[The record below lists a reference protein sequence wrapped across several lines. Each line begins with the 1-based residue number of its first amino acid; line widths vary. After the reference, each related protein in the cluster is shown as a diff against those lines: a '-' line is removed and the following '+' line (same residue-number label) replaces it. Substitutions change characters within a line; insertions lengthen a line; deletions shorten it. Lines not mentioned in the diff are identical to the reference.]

1 MSTIV
6 VIADAPVT
14 GQALRPMLPYFAHET
29 LAKLSAAMLR
39 DSLDGLLALGAK
51 RHVLLGRA
59 NTDEELNAF
68 ASCVQTPWEV
78 IRDHAG
84 ALAEI
89 LASAEGSVVLAAP
102 DAPSAATEPIEQ
114 ALRVAAQK
122 PETLALGCAQ
132 RDEWATLVF
141 PAIRAA
147 EVIPLVAQPSA
158 QPFAALAQDPDAL
171 LALPTCHAV
180 RELADIDVLFEELKR
195 HPERAPWTYALFNKM
210 DWGG

>member
-6 VIADAPVT
+6 VIADAPVA
-14 GQALRPMLPYFAHET
+14 GHALRPMLPYFGHET

-39 DSLDGLLALGAK
+39 DSLDGLLALGAS

-59 NTDEELNAF
+59 NTDEDLDAF
-68 ASCVQTPWEV
+68 ASCVHTPWEIV
-78 IRDHAG
+78 RHHAG
-84 ALAEI
+84 ALEEI
-89 LASAEGSVVLAAP
+89 LSKAEGSVVLAAP
-102 DAPSAATEPIEQ
+102 DAPSAATEPVEQ
-114 ALRVAAQK
+114 AFRVAAQK

-141 PAIRAA
+141 PAARAA

-158 QPFAALAQDPDAL
+158 KPFAALANSDGL
-171 LALPTCHAV
+171 ITLPTCHAV

-195 HPERAPWTYALFNKM
+195 HPERAPWTYALFIKM